1 MVKNFL
7 AVVLLAQTL
16 AVGLSNG
23 QSPGVQSSGQAQLDF
38 LSRESQGGRIG
49 RVEVLQIPKDLNTRN
64 PVTAAYL
71 ESGWFFKFTVRR
83 LDPPN
88 SAELAKILKVI
99 KTGPYSE
106 RTDFRS
112 AVIFYYL
119 PEEKRIGAIY
129 FDRTGSRGAVNDVPV
144 SFGENLL
151 GELERAL
158 SLSLE

>member
-1 MVKNFL
+1 VCCPAFSSWRSL
-7 AVVLLAQTL
+7 TL
-16 AVGLSNG
+16 AVGLAIG
-23 QSPGVQSSGQAQLDF
+23 QSSRAQGSGQAQLDY
-38 LSRESQGGRIG
+38 LARESQAGRIG

-64 PVTAAYL
+64 PVTTADL

-88 SAELAKILKVI
+88 SAELAQILKVI

-106 RTDFRS
+106 RRDFRS
-112 AVIFYYL
+112 AVIFYSW
-119 PEEKRIGAIY
+119 PEEKRIGSIY
-129 FDRTGSRGAVNDVPV
+129 LDRTGSRGAVNDAPV

-151 GELERAL
+151 GELEKAL